1 VNDAITRI
9 FLVFVVLFALLIGF
23 TSNWAIFDA
32 ESLETKPA
40 NKRQSFEQVL
50 VRRGTIRASDGSV
63 IARSVERKGGAFER
77 VYPQDGLFAHPIGY
91 FETFL
96 TATETE
102 RFRDKALSG
111 ETEEFDS
118 IVDQLSG
125 APRIGANLN
134 TALDPVVQRVATEQL
149 AGRPGAV
156 VALEPSS
163 GRVLGMVSTPD
174 YDPNRYIASDAY
186 RREQNTNNET
196 RPMNNKATL
205 EAYPPG
211 STFKVVTAS
220 AAIDSGTV
228 TPDSTFDG
236 SSPQTFGGSPLSNDG
251 NLSLGTIP
259 LTEALTKSVNTVW
272 AQVAEQVGQ
281 ETMVEYME
289 RFGFNTEPPIDLP
302 KDELAISGERVT
314 DENGVNTFLGPDSD
328 QIDIWRMAIG
338 QDKLVAT
345 PLQMATVAA
354 TVANDGVR
362 MAPRIGTK
370 IIDKDGRT
378 VEDIG
383 TEEVEEVIS
392 EESAQ
397 QVQQMMK
404 AVVQSPAGTAANSGL
419 EGLDAAGKTGT
430 TETGANADLIQAWFI
445 CFAPVENPKI
455 AVAVT
460 VLPPNGGQGGFVA
473 APIAGAVMR
482 AYLQQ

>member
-1 VNDAITRI
+1 VNR
-9 FLVFVVLFALLIGF
+9 
-23 TSNWAIFDA
+23 
-32 ESLETKPA
+32 
-40 NKRQSFEQVL
+40 
-50 VRRGTIRASDGSV
+50 
-63 IARSVERKGGAFER
+63 
-77 VYPQDGLFAHPIGY
+77 
-91 FETFL
+91 
-96 TATETE
+96 
-102 RFRDKALSG
+102 
-111 ETEEFDS
+111 
-118 IVDQLSG
+118 
-125 APRIGANLN
+125 
-134 TALDPVVQRVATEQL
+134 
-149 AGRPGAV
+149 
-156 VALEPSS
+156 
-163 GRVLGMVSTPD
+163 
-174 YDPNRYIASDAY
+174 
-186 RREQNTNNET
+186 
-196 RPMNNKATL
+196 
-205 EAYPPG
+205 
-211 STFKVVTAS
+211 
-220 AAIDSGTV
+220 
-228 TPDSTFDG
+228 
-236 SSPQTFGGSPLSNDG
+236 
-251 NLSLGTIP
+251 
-259 LTEALTKSVNTVW
+259 
-272 AQVAEQVGQ
+272 
-281 ETMVEYME
+281 
-289 RFGFNTEPPIDLP
+289 
-302 KDELAISGERVT
+302 
-314 DENGVNTFLGPDSD
+314 FLGPDSD

-338 QDKLVAT
+338 QDKMVAT